1 MKNEYEI
8 IKKEVTGRLI
18 LVTYRMEDEILNRT
32 SHGYSM
38 EEVYSNIN
46 KIISH
51 KKNWL
56 NRANWV
62 VTTKKHSNSGRY
74 FVNNRGVMVEE

>member
-18 LVTYRMEDEILNRT
+18 LVTYRVEGEILDGV

-38 EEVYSNIN
+38 IEVDNNI
-46 KIISH
+46 
-51 KKNWL
+51 KKSLRTRKNYF
-56 NRANWV
+56 NNFNPMID
-62 VTTKKHSNSGRY
+62 TKKYSNSGRY
-74 FVNNRGVMVEE
+74 FVNNRGVSVEE